1 MGKTAAM
8 ASRMSRRV
16 ENAAPRRVLVSVA
29 ESLTQT
35 DQPEVDAALG
45 ELVRC
50 QGDTLVAGA
59 APDRVISFAEKHS
72 LMIEYERTA
81 EIDLVIAVI
90 DPLMPHGR
98 GNTLPLNALR
108 SAAEAG
114 IDRVAVSAKPWRRR

>member
-1 MGKTAAM
+1 M
-8 ASRMSRRV
+8 AGRMSRR
-16 ENAAPRRVLVSVA
+16 AADIPSRRILVSVA
-29 ESLTQT
+29 ESLTRT
-35 DQPEVDAALG
+35 DQPEVDVALG

-50 QGDTLVAGA
+50 QGDTLVAED
-59 APDRVISFAEKHS
+59 APDRVISFAERHG

-90 DPLMPHGR
+90 DPLMPHGK

-114 IDRVAVSAKPWRRR
+114 IDRVAISARPWRRR

>member
-1 MGKTAAM
+1 MGRTVAM
-8 ASRMSRRV
+8 ADRMARR
-16 ENAAPRRVLVSVA
+16 AADAPSRRVLVSVA

-35 DQPEVDAALG
+35 DQPEVDVALG

-50 QGDTLVAGA
+50 QGDTLVAGD
-59 APDRVISFAEKHS
+59 APERVISFAEKHS

-90 DPLMPHGR
+90 DPLMPHGK

-114 IDRVAVSAKPWRRR
+114 IDRVAVSARPWRRR